1 MSQIVFRKNVSLLAG
16 AKVDNQVQGSDIEFL
31 DGPWLLTL
39 FATQDTG
46 DATLTLRNGSR
57 QTILSEGVPNVVATA
72 IVNTQQDMLAQSV
85 LVQNA
90 HIILTV
96 DNTAG
101 GGATAVQLM
110 LVAEQ
115 VPS

>member
-1 MSQIVFRKNVSLLAG
+1 MSQIVFRKNLSVGIG
-16 AKVDNQVQGSDIEFL
+16 AKTDNAVQGSDIEFL

-39 FATQDTG
+39 FATEDTG
-46 DATLTLRNGSR
+46 DGVITLRNGSR
-57 QTILSEGVPNVVATA
+57 QTIVSEGLPNVNANAV
-72 IVNTQQDMLAQSV
+72 VNTQQDMLAQSV

-90 HIILTV
+90 HIILTL
-96 DNTAG
+96 DNSAG
-101 GGATAVQLM
+101 VGATEFRIL

>member
-1 MSQIVFRKNVSLLAG
+1 MSQIVFRKNVTVGAG
-16 AKVDNQVQGSDIEFL
+16 TKVDNQVQGSDIEFL

-39 FATQDTG
+39 FATEDTG
-46 DATLTLRNGSR
+46 DGVLTLRNGSR
-57 QTILSEGVPNVVATA
+57 QTIASEALPNVNTNAV
-72 IVNTQQDMLAQSV
+72 VNTQQDMLAQSV

-90 HIILTV
+90 HVILSL
-96 DNTAG
+96 DNSAG
-101 GGATAVQLM
+101 SGDTEFRIL